1 MNRRLN
7 LYKDKLPK
15 RKRRASDDDVYIKG
29 MYNPF
34 LNTTGYDVE
43 VIQEEGKTTAEKGV
57 LADYPDFEGIGWI
70 FDSEVKDVRHEP
82 RGLRDASPEARVL
95 RDYETLLKDRRN
107 KMTQTFRYMLK
118 QNSISS
124 SRTPREAS
132 AEASSE
138 PSPPSSMPSGLPNNI
153 SGSTSKSS
161 DTPQQKSQM
170 MEDANARE
178 ALLSD
183 LRRLKEFFGFGREVS
198 KDSKESIEEES
209 EEVEEVSKKNSTPQP
224 SSSSSSSR
232 RSSNPRLPIYPSVTP
247 PESVNS
253 SKPQSINSSMPQSV
267 SSSRR
272 SSNSARPSTMLS
284 SSGSVA
290 STIDY
295 GFNQ

>member
-7 LYKDKLPK
+7 LFKDKLPK
-15 RKRRASDDDVYIKG
+15 RKRRAYDDDVYVRG
-29 MYNPF
+29 MFNPF
-34 LNTTGYDVE
+34 LDTTGYDVE

-70 FDSEVKDVRHEP
+70 FDSEVKD
-82 RGLRDASPEARVL
+82 
-95 RDYETLLKDRRN
+95 DYESLLKDRRN

-124 SRTPREAS
+124 S
-132 AEASSE
+132 SE
-138 PSPPSSMPSGLPNNI
+138 PSPPSSIPSGLPNNI
-153 SGSTSKSS
+153 SRSTSKSS

-170 MEDANARE
+170 MDN
-178 ALLSD
+178 

-198 KDSKESIEEES
+198 KESIEEES
-209 EEVEEVSKKNSTPQP
+209 EEVEAVSKKDSTPQP

-232 RSSNPRLPIYPSVTP
+232 RSSNPRLPIYPSITP
-247 PESVNS
+247 PESIAS
-253 SKPQSINSSMPQSV
+253 SKPLSMNSSIPQSV
-267 SSSRR
+267 SCSRR
-272 SSNSARPSTMLS
+272 SSNSARPSTILS

>member
-34 LNTTGYDVE
+34 LDTTGYDVE

-70 FDSEVKDVRHEP
+70 FDSEVKD
-82 RGLRDASPEARVL
+82 
-95 RDYETLLKDRRN
+95 YETLLKDRRN
-107 KMTQTFRYMLK
+107 KTTQTFRYMLK

-153 SGSTSKSS
+153 SRSTSKSS

-170 MEDANARE
+170 ME
-178 ALLSD
+178 D

-224 SSSSSSSR
+224 SSSSSSK
-232 RSSNPRLPIYPSVTP
+232 RSSNPRLPIDPSVTP

-272 SSNSARPSTMLS
+272 SSNSVRPSTILS

>member
-7 LYKDKLPK
+7 LFKDKLPK
-15 RKRRASDDDVYIKG
+15 RKRRASDDDVYVRG
-29 MYNPF
+29 MFNPF
-34 LNTTGYDVE
+34 LDTTGYDVE
-43 VIQEEGKTTAEKGV
+43 VIKEEGKTTAEKGV

-70 FDSEVKDVRHEP
+70 FDSEVKD
-82 RGLRDASPEARVL
+82 
-95 RDYETLLKDRRN
+95 YESLLKDRRN

-124 SRTPREAS
+124 S
-132 AEASSE
+132 SE

-153 SGSTSKSS
+153 SRSTSKSS

-170 MEDANARE
+170 MED
-178 ALLSD
+178 

-198 KDSKESIEEES
+198 KESKESIEEES
-209 EEVEEVSKKNSTPQP
+209 EEVGAVSKKDSTPPQ

-247 PESVNS
+247 PESVAS

-272 SSNSARPSTMLS
+272 SSNSARPSTILS
-284 SSGSVA
+284 SSGSLA

>member
-34 LNTTGYDVE
+34 LDTTGYDVE
-43 VIQEEGKTTAEKGV
+43 VIPEEGKTTAERGV

-70 FDSEVKDVRHEP
+70 FDSEVKD
-82 RGLRDASPEARVL
+82 
-95 RDYETLLKDRRN
+95 YETLLKDRRN
-107 KMTQTFRYMLK
+107 KMTQTFWYMLK

-132 AEASSE
+132 TEASSE

-153 SGSTSKSS
+153 SRSTSKSS

-209 EEVEEVSKKNSTPQP
+209 EEGEEVSKKNSTPQP
-224 SSSSSSSR
+224 SSSSSSR
-232 RSSNPRLPIYPSVTP
+232 RSSNPRLPIDPSVTP

-253 SKPQSINSSMPQSV
+253 SKPQSINSAMPQSV

-272 SSNSARPSTMLS
+272 SSNSARPSTILS

>member
-7 LYKDKLPK
+7 LYKDKIPR

-34 LNTTGYDVE
+34 LDTTGYDVE

-70 FDSEVKDVRHEP
+70 FDSEVKD
-82 RGLRDASPEARVL
+82 
-95 RDYETLLKDRRN
+95 YETLLKDRRN

-124 SRTPREAS
+124 S
-132 AEASSE
+132 SE

-153 SGSTSKSS
+153 SRSTSKSS
-161 DTPQQKSQM
+161 DIPQQKSQM
-170 MEDANARE
+170 ME
-178 ALLSD
+178 D

-224 SSSSSSSR
+224 SSSSSSR
-232 RSSNPRLPIYPSVTP
+232 RSSNPRLPIDPSVTP

-272 SSNSARPSTMLS
+272 SSNSARPSTILS

>member
-34 LNTTGYDVE
+34 LDTTGYDVE

-57 LADYPDFEGIGWI
+57 LADYPDFEGIGW
-70 FDSEVKDVRHEP
+70 DSEFKDVRHES
-82 RGLRDASPEARVL
+82 RTTRRLARTREL

-124 SRTPREAS
+124 P
-132 AEASSE
+132 SE

-153 SGSTSKSS
+153 SRSTSKSS

-232 RSSNPRLPIYPSVTP
+232 RSSNPRLPIYPSITP

-272 SSNSARPSTMLS
+272 SSNSARPSTILS

>member
-7 LYKDKLPK
+7 LFKDKLPK
-15 RKRRASDDDVYIKG
+15 RKRRASDDDVYVRG
-29 MYNPF
+29 MFNPF
-34 LNTTGYDVE
+34 LDTTGYDVE
-43 VIQEEGKTTAEKGV
+43 VIKEEGKTTAEKGV

-70 FDSEVKDVRHEP
+70 FDSEVKD
-82 RGLRDASPEARVL
+82 
-95 RDYETLLKDRRN
+95 YESLLKDRRN

-124 SRTPREAS
+124 S
-132 AEASSE
+132 SE

-153 SGSTSKSS
+153 SRSTSKSS

-170 MEDANARE
+170 MED
-178 ALLSD
+178 

-198 KDSKESIEEES
+198 KESKESIEEES
-209 EEVEEVSKKNSTPQP
+209 EEVEAVNKKDSTPPQ
-224 SSSSSSSR
+224 SSSSSSR

-247 PESVNS
+247 PESVAS
-253 SKPQSINSSMPQSV
+253 SKPLSINSSLAKSV

-272 SSNSARPSTMLS
+272 SSNSARPSTILS

-295 GFNQ
+295 NYDT

>member
-15 RKRRASDDDVYIKG
+15 KRRASDDDVYIKG

-34 LNTTGYDVE
+34 LDTTGYDVE

-138 PSPPSSMPSGLPNNI
+138 PPPPSSMPGGLPNNI
-153 SGSTSKSS
+153 SRSTSKSS
-161 DTPQQKSQM
+161 DTPQ
-170 MEDANARE
+170 
-178 ALLSD
+178 

-198 KDSKESIEEES
+198 KNSKESIEEES

-232 RSSNPRLPIYPSVTP
+232 RSSNQDYRLILVLHHPRALIV
-247 PESVNS
+247 
-253 SKPQSINSSMPQSV
+253 SKPQSINSSLPQSV

-272 SSNSARPSTMLS
+272 SSNSARPSTILS

>member
-7 LYKDKLPK
+7 LFKDKLPK
-15 RKRRASDDDVYIKG
+15 RKRRASDDDVYIRG
-29 MYNPF
+29 MFNPF
-34 LNTTGYDVE
+34 LDTTGYDVE

-70 FDSEVKDVRHEP
+70 FDSEVKD
-82 RGLRDASPEARVL
+82 
-95 RDYETLLKDRRN
+95 YESLLKDRRN
-107 KMTQTFRYMLK
+107 KMTQIFRYMLK

-124 SRTPREAS
+124 SSDAS
-132 AEASSE
+132 QNSRGIRD
-138 PSPPSSMPSGLPNNI
+138 PSPPSSIPSGLPNNI
-153 SGSTSKSS
+153 SRSTSKSS

-170 MEDANARE
+170 MED
-178 ALLSD
+178 

-198 KDSKESIEEES
+198 KESKESIEEES
-209 EEVEEVSKKNSTPQP
+209 EEVEAVSKKDSTPQP

-232 RSSNPRLPIYPSVTP
+232 RSSNPRLPIYPSITP
-247 PESVNS
+247 PESIAS
-253 SKPQSINSSMPQSV
+253 SKPLSINSSIPQRV

-272 SSNSARPSTMLS
+272 SSNSARASTILS